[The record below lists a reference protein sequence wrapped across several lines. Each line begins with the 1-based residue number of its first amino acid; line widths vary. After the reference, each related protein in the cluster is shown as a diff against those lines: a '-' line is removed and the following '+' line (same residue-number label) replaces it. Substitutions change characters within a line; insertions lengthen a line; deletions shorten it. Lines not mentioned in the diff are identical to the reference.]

1 MNFDTESPSSTADT
15 VTDSHRTDKETT
27 DFDSENSG
35 FSTPNLVDTDSV
47 PEKLS
52 KREFNKQRAENFIKE
67 QEKLQELKRG
77 DSIRRYAFLL
87 GKTDIFAHFLKLH
100 QQRNEHDPA
109 LDKLL
114 EDSNKNGS
122 KNDGSDKR
130 RRKSEKEEDEEILRE
145 EKKQS
150 KTMILTESPTYIKN
164 GKLRDYQLQGL
175 NWLISLYNNGING
188 ILADEMGLGKTLQSI
203 SFLGFLKYY
212 KNVKGPH
219 LVIVP
224 KSTLHNWISEFE
236 RWLPEM
242 KVFMFHGTKDERA
255 KIIKEKLLPVDFE
268 VCVTSYEICLIE
280 KAQFKKL
287 SWRYIII
294 DEAHRIKNENSA
306 LSQIVREFHCRNRL
320 LLTGTPLQNNLHEL
334 WALLNFLLPDVFNK
348 SEDFDSWFELQGR
361 DQDKVVQ
368 QLHKILSP
376 FLLRR
381 IKSDVEKS
389 LLPKK
394 KINLYVGMSSM
405 QRMWYRKIL
414 EKDIDAVNGAGGKRE
429 NKTRLLNIVMQ
440 LKKCCNHPYLFDGA
454 EPGPP
459 YTTEQHLVDNSGKMA
474 ILDKLLTHLKA
485 NGSRVLLF
493 SQMSRMLDI
502 LEDYCVWKGYQ
513 YCRIDGQTS
522 HDDRIQSID
531 EFNKP
536 NSEKFIF
543 LLTTRAGGLGINLAT
558 ADIVVMYDNDWN
570 PQVDLQAE
578 DRAHR
583 IGQKKQVVVFRFI
596 TENAIEEKV
605 IERATQKL
613 RLDQLVI
620 QQGKAQQ
627 NKAASKEELLGMIQY
642 GANEVMQSGE
652 STIDEAGI
660 EEILIRGEEKTQ
672 ELENKYAKAGL
683 EDLAKFTM
691 DTGNAYEWEGH
702 DFKSKK
708 KYDVGLN
715 WIQPA
720 KRERKANYAVDDY
733 YREALR
739 VSSKNTPRA
748 PKPPKLHNTYDFQ
761 FYPARLYKLYDQE
774 VYAYRKLLN
783 YKVPPT
789 VEEGQEPDPEKEK
802 EREEEQKKIDTAV
815 PLTEKEIEEKEKLLT
830 QGFENWGKRDFSAFI
845 KANEKYGRNNIEQ
858 IANDIDGKT
867 LEEVKEYSKVFWK
880 RYKEISEYEKII
892 ANIERGEAKLK
903 KIQVIQEALTAKIS
917 SHRNPLQQ
925 LKIPYHQNKGRN
937 YTEDEDRYLL
947 VSLERIGYGTE
958 DVHEKI
964 RQECRNSPLFRFD
977 WFMKSR
983 TSVEIG
989 RRCNTLISLIAKE
1002 TDDADEKEH
1011 EDRRRKGKRN
1021 SESSVASSK
1030 KRRY

>member
-1 MNFDTESPSSTADT
+1 MVDISSPSST
-15 VTDSHRTDKETT
+15 VTESHKTDK
-27 DFDSENSG
+27 
-35 FSTPNLVDTDSV
+35 TDSV
-47 PEKLS
+47 IEQLS
-52 KREFNKQRAENFIKE
+52 KRELNRLRNENFEKE
-67 QEKLQELKRG
+67 QEKLNNLKKS

-109 LDKLL
+109 LDALL
-114 EDSNKNGS
+114 EDSKKNKN
-122 KNDGSDKR
+122 KNDGDKR

-145 EKKQS
+145 EKRQQ
-150 KTMILTESPTYIKN
+150 KTVILTESPSYIKN
-164 GKLRDYQLQGL
+164 GKLREYQLQGL

-188 ILADEMGLGKTLQSI
+188 ILADEMGLGKTLQTI
-203 SFLGFLKYY
+203 SFLGFLKFH
-212 KNVKGPH
+212 KNIKGPH

-224 KSTLHNWISEFE
+224 KSTLHNWVSEFNK
-236 RWLPEM
+236 WIPEF
-242 KVFMFHGTKDERA
+242 KVFMFHGNKEERA
-255 KIIKEKLLPVDFE
+255 KLVKEKLLTVDFE

-280 KAQFKKL
+280 KAHFKKL

-306 LSQIVREFHCRNRL
+306 LSQIVREFNCRNRL

-348 SEDFDSWFELQGR
+348 SEDFDSWFELQGK

-381 IKSDVEKS
+381 IKVDVEKS

-459 YTTEQHLVDNSGKMA
+459 YTTDQHLVDNSGKMA
-474 ILDKLLTHLKA
+474 ILDKLLVHLKA

-502 LEDYCVWKGYQ
+502 LEDYCLWKGYD

-536 NSEKFIF
+536 DSSKFIF

-558 ADIVVMYDNDWN
+558 ADIVIMYDSDWC
-570 PQVDLQAE
+570 AE

-627 NKAASKEELLGMIQY
+627 SKAASKDELLNMIQY

-652 STIDEAGI
+652 STITDADI
-660 EEILIRGEEKTQ
+660 EEVLLRGEEKTQ
-672 ELENKYAKAGL
+672 ELENKYAKVGL
-683 EDLAKFTM
+683 EDLQKFTS

-702 DFKSKK
+702 DFSANKK
-708 KYDVGLN
+708 KADIGLT

-739 VSSKNTPRA
+739 VNNKSNTPKP

-761 FYPARLYKLYDQE
+761 FYPKKLYKLYDKE
-774 VYAYRKLLN
+774 IYAYRKSIN
-783 YKVPPT
+783 YKVP
-789 VEEGQEPDPEKEK
+789 VVIIEDNEESYAEKEK
-802 EREEEQKKIDTAV
+802 EREEEQRKIDEAL
-815 PLTEKEIEEKEKLLT
+815 PLTEEEIAEKEKLLE
-830 QGFENWGKRDFSAFI
+830 QGFEKWGKRDFTTFI
-845 KANEKYGRNNIEQ
+845 KANEKYGRENIEQ
-858 IANDIDGKT
+858 IANDMDGKT
-867 LEEVKEYSKVFWK
+867 FEEVQEYSKVFWK
-880 RYKEISEYEKII
+880 RYKELNDYEKII
-892 ANIERGEAKLK
+892 SNIEKGEAKLQ
-903 KIQVIQEALTAKIS
+903 KIQEIQDILTAKIS
-917 SHRNPLQQ
+917 NHRNPLQQ

-947 VSLERIGYGTE
+947 VSLARLGYGTE

-983 TSVEIG
+983 TAAEIG
-989 RRCNTLISLIAKE
+989 RRCNTLISLLTKE
-1002 TDDADEKEH
+1002 NEVDEKEQQF
-1011 EDRRRKGKRN
+1011 EERKKRGKRA
-1021 SESSVASSK
+1021 SESSVGSAK
-1030 KRRY
+1030 KRRH

>member
-1 MNFDTESPSSTADT
+1 
-15 VTDSHRTDKETT
+15 
-27 DFDSENSG
+27 
-35 FSTPNLVDTDSV
+35 
-47 PEKLS
+47 
-52 KREFNKQRAENFIKE
+52 
-67 QEKLQELKRG
+67 
-77 DSIRRYAFLL
+77 
-87 GKTDIFAHFLKLH
+87 
-100 QQRNEHDPA
+100 
-109 LDKLL
+109 
-114 EDSNKNGS
+114 
-122 KNDGSDKR
+122 
-130 RRKSEKEEDEEILRE
+130 
-145 EKKQS
+145 
-150 KTMILTESPTYIKN
+150 
-164 GKLRDYQLQGL
+164 
-175 NWLISLYNNGING
+175 
-188 ILADEMGLGKTLQSI
+188 
-203 SFLGFLKYY
+203 
-212 KNVKGPH
+212 

-224 KSTLHNWISEFE
+224 KSTLYNWVSEFNK
-236 RWLPEM
+236 WIPEFN
-242 KVFMFHGTKDERA
+242 VFMLHGNKEERA
-255 KIIKEKLLPVDFE
+255 KLVKERLLTLNFE
-268 VCVTSYEICLIE
+268 VCVTSYEICLLE
-280 KAQFKKL
+280 KAQFRKL

-306 LSQIVREFHCRNRL
+306 LSKIVREFNCRNRL

-348 SEDFDSWFELQGR
+348 SEDFDSWFELQGK

-368 QLHKILSP
+368 QLHKILNP

-381 IKSDVEKS
+381 IKVDVEKS

-459 YTTEQHLVDNSGKMA
+459 YTTDQHLVDNSGKMA
-474 ILDKLLTHLKA
+474 ILDKLLVHLKA

-502 LEDYCVWKGYQ
+502 LEDYCLWKGYD

-536 NSEKFIF
+536 NSSKFIF

-558 ADIVVMYDNDWN
+558 ADIVIMYDSDWN

-620 QQGKAQQ
+620 QQGKTQQ
-627 NKAASKEELLGMIQY
+627 SKAASKDELLSMIQY

-652 STIDEAGI
+652 STITDDDI
-660 EEILIRGEEKTQ
+660 EKVLLRGEKKTQ
-672 ELENKYAKAGL
+672 ELENKYAKVGL
-683 EDLAKFTM
+683 EDLQKFTS

-702 DFKSKK
+702 DFSTNKK
-708 KYDVGLN
+708 KVDIGLT

-739 VSSKNTPRA
+739 VSNKSSTPKP

-761 FYPARLYKLYDQE
+761 FYPKKLYLLHE
-774 VYAYRKLLN
+774 KEIYAYRKSIN
-783 YKVPPT
+783 YKVP
-789 VEEGQEPDPEKEK
+789 VVIEDDEEVFKEKEK
-802 EREEEQKKIDTAV
+802 EREEEQKKIDEAE
-815 PLTEKEIEEKEKLLT
+815 PLTEEEIAEKEKLLG
-830 QGFENWGKRDFSAFI
+830 QGFEKWGKRDFTTFI

-858 IANDIDGKT
+858 IANDLDGKT
-867 LEEVKEYSKVFWK
+867 FEEVEEYSKVFWK
-880 RYKEISEYEKII
+880 RYKELNDYEKII
-892 ANIERGEAKLK
+892 SNIEKGEAKLQ
-903 KIQVIQEALTAKIS
+903 KIQEIQDMLTAKIS
-917 SHRNPLQQ
+917 SQRNPLQQ

-947 VSLERIGYGTE
+947 VTLERLGYGTE

-964 RQECRNSPLFRFD
+964 RQDCRNSPLFRFD

-983 TSVEIG
+983 TAAEIG
-989 RRCNTLISLIAKE
+989 RRCNTLISLITKE
-1002 TDDADEKEH
+1002 TEVEEKEPH
-1011 EDRRRKGKRN
+1011 EDRRRRGKRA
-1021 SESSVASSK
+1021 SETSSVSSTK
-1030 KRRY
+1030 KRRH

>member
-1 MNFDTESPSSTADT
+1 M
-15 VTDSHRTDKETT
+15 
-27 DFDSENSG
+27 
-35 FSTPNLVDTDSV
+35 
-47 PEKLS
+47 PEKVS
-52 KREFNKQRAENFIKE
+52 KRELNRIRNENFEKE
-67 QEKLQELKRG
+67 QEKLNNFKKS
-77 DSIRRYAFLL
+77 DAIRRYAFLL

-109 LDKLL
+109 LDALL
-114 EDSNKNGS
+114 EDSKKKNS
-122 KNDGSDKR
+122 KNDGDKR

-145 EKKQS
+145 EKKNQ
-150 KTMILTESPTYIKN
+150 KTVILTESPSYIKN
-164 GKLRDYQLQGL
+164 GKLREYQLQGL

-188 ILADEMGLGKTLQSI
+188 ILADEMGLGKTLQTI
-203 SFLGFLKYY
+203 SFLGFLKFH
-212 KNVKGPH
+212 KNNKGPH

-224 KSTLHNWISEFE
+224 KSTLYNWVSEFNK
-236 RWLPEM
+236 WIPEFN
-242 KVFMFHGTKDERA
+242 VFMLHGNKEERA
-255 KIIKEKLLPVDFE
+255 KLVKERLLTLNFE
-268 VCVTSYEICLIE
+268 VCVTSYEICLLE
-280 KAQFKKL
+280 KAQFRKL

-306 LSQIVREFHCRNRL
+306 LSKIVREFNCRNRL

-348 SEDFDSWFELQGR
+348 SEDFDSWFELQGK

-368 QLHKILSP
+368 QLHKILNP

-381 IKSDVEKS
+381 IKVDVEKS

-459 YTTEQHLVDNSGKMA
+459 YTTDQHLVDNSGKMA
-474 ILDKLLTHLKA
+474 ILDKLLVHLKA

-502 LEDYCVWKGYQ
+502 LEDYCLWKGYD

-536 NSEKFIF
+536 NSSKFIF

-558 ADIVVMYDNDWN
+558 ADIVIMYDSDWN

-620 QQGKAQQ
+620 QQGKTQQ
-627 NKAASKEELLGMIQY
+627 SKAASKDELLSMIQY

-652 STIDEAGI
+652 STITDDDI
-660 EEILIRGEEKTQ
+660 EKVLLRGEKKTQ
-672 ELENKYAKAGL
+672 ELENKYAKVGL
-683 EDLAKFTM
+683 EDLQKFTS

-702 DFKSKK
+702 DFSTNKK
-708 KYDVGLN
+708 KVDIGLT

-739 VSSKNTPRA
+739 VSNKSSTPKP

-761 FYPARLYKLYDQE
+761 FYPKKLYLLHE
-774 VYAYRKLLN
+774 KEIYAYRKSIN
-783 YKVPPT
+783 YKVP
-789 VEEGQEPDPEKEK
+789 VVIEDDEEVFKEKEK
-802 EREEEQKKIDTAV
+802 EREEEQKKIDEAE
-815 PLTEKEIEEKEKLLT
+815 PLTEEEIAEKEKLLG
-830 QGFENWGKRDFSAFI
+830 QGFEKWGKRDFTTFI

-858 IANDIDGKT
+858 IANDLDGKT
-867 LEEVKEYSKVFWK
+867 FEEVEEYSKVFWK
-880 RYKEISEYEKII
+880 RYKELNDYEKII
-892 ANIERGEAKLK
+892 SNIEKGEAKLQ
-903 KIQVIQEALTAKIS
+903 KIQEIQDMLTAKIS
-917 SHRNPLQQ
+917 SQRNPLQQ

-947 VSLERIGYGTE
+947 VTLERLGYGTE

-964 RQECRNSPLFRFD
+964 RQDCRNSPLFRFD

-983 TSVEIG
+983 TAAEIG
-989 RRCNTLISLIAKE
+989 RRCNTLISLITKE
-1002 TDDADEKEH
+1002 TEVEEKEPH
-1011 EDRRRKGKRN
+1011 EDRRRRGKRA
-1021 SESSVASSK
+1021 SETSSVSSTK
-1030 KRRY
+1030 KRRH

>member
-1 MNFDTESPSSTADT
+1 
-15 VTDSHRTDKETT
+15 
-27 DFDSENSG
+27 
-35 FSTPNLVDTDSV
+35 
-47 PEKLS
+47 
-52 KREFNKQRAENFIKE
+52 
-67 QEKLQELKRG
+67 
-77 DSIRRYAFLL
+77 
-87 GKTDIFAHFLKLH
+87 
-100 QQRNEHDPA
+100 
-109 LDKLL
+109 
-114 EDSNKNGS
+114 
-122 KNDGSDKR
+122 
-130 RRKSEKEEDEEILRE
+130 
-145 EKKQS
+145 
-150 KTMILTESPTYIKN
+150 
-164 GKLRDYQLQGL
+164 
-175 NWLISLYNNGING
+175 
-188 ILADEMGLGKTLQSI
+188 MGLGKTLQTI
-203 SFLGFLKYY
+203 SFLGFLKFH
-212 KNVKGPH
+212 KNIKGPH

-224 KSTLHNWISEFE
+224 KSTLHNWVSEFNK
-236 RWLPEM
+236 WIPEFN
-242 KVFMFHGTKDERA
+242 VFMFHGNKEERA
-255 KIIKEKLLPVDFE
+255 KLVKEKLLNVDFE
-268 VCVTSYEICLIE
+268 VCITSYEICLLE
-280 KAQFKKL
+280 KAQFRKL

-306 LSQIVREFHCRNRL
+306 LSQIVREFNCRNRL

-348 SEDFDSWFELQGR
+348 SEDFDSWFELQGK

-381 IKSDVEKS
+381 IKVDVEKS

-459 YTTEQHLVDNSGKMA
+459 YTTDQHLVDNSGKMA
-474 ILDKLLTHLKA
+474 ILDKLLVHLKA

-502 LEDYCVWKGYQ
+502 LEDYCLWKGYD

-536 NSEKFIF
+536 NSSKFIF

-558 ADIVVMYDNDWN
+558 ADIVIMYDSDWN

-627 NKAASKEELLGMIQY
+627 SKAASKDELLSMIQY

-652 STIDEAGI
+652 STITDADI
-660 EEILIRGEEKTQ
+660 EEVLLRGEEKTQ
-672 ELENKYAKAGL
+672 ELENKYAKVGL
-683 EDLAKFTM
+683 EDLQKFTS

-702 DFKSKK
+702 DFSANKK
-708 KYDVGLN
+708 KTDIGLT

-739 VSSKNTPRA
+739 VNNKSNTPKP

-761 FYPARLYKLYDQE
+761 FYPKKLYKLYDKE
-774 VYAYRKLLN
+774 IYAYRKSIN
-783 YKVPPT
+783 YKVPM
-789 VEEGQEPDPEKEK
+789 VIVDDNDESYAEKEK
-802 EREEEQKKIDTAV
+802 EREEEQKKIDEAV
-815 PLTEKEIEEKEKLLT
+815 PLTEEEIAEKEKLLE
-830 QGFENWGKRDFSAFI
+830 QGFEKWGKRDFTTFI
-845 KANEKYGRNNIEQ
+845 KANEKYGRENIEQ
-858 IANDIDGKT
+858 IANDMDGKT
-867 LEEVKEYSKVFWK
+867 LEEVQEYSKVFWK
-880 RYKEISEYEKII
+880 RYKEL
-892 ANIERGEAKLK
+892 NGKL
-903 KIQVIQEALTAKIS
+903 
-917 SHRNPLQQ
+917 
-925 LKIPYHQNKGRN
+925 
-937 YTEDEDRYLL
+937 
-947 VSLERIGYGTE
+947 
-958 DVHEKI
+958 
-964 RQECRNSPLFRFD
+964 
-977 WFMKSR
+977 
-983 TSVEIG
+983 
-989 RRCNTLISLIAKE
+989 
-1002 TDDADEKEH
+1002 
-1011 EDRRRKGKRN
+1011 
-1021 SESSVASSK
+1021 
-1030 KRRY
+1030 

>member
-1 MNFDTESPSSTADT
+1 
-15 VTDSHRTDKETT
+15 
-27 DFDSENSG
+27 
-35 FSTPNLVDTDSV
+35 
-47 PEKLS
+47 
-52 KREFNKQRAENFIKE
+52 
-67 QEKLQELKRG
+67 
-77 DSIRRYAFLL
+77 
-87 GKTDIFAHFLKLH
+87 
-100 QQRNEHDPA
+100 
-109 LDKLL
+109 
-114 EDSNKNGS
+114 
-122 KNDGSDKR
+122 
-130 RRKSEKEEDEEILRE
+130 
-145 EKKQS
+145 
-150 KTMILTESPTYIKN
+150 
-164 GKLRDYQLQGL
+164 
-175 NWLISLYNNGING
+175 
-188 ILADEMGLGKTLQSI
+188 MGLGKTLQTI
-203 SFLGFLKYY
+203 SFLGFLKFH
-212 KNVKGPH
+212 KNIKGPH

-224 KSTLHNWISEFE
+224 KSTLHNWVSEFNK
-236 RWLPEM
+236 WIPEFN
-242 KVFMFHGTKDERA
+242 VFMFHGNKEERA
-255 KIIKEKLLPVDFE
+255 KLVKEKLLNVDFE
-268 VCVTSYEICLIE
+268 VCITSYEICLLE
-280 KAQFKKL
+280 KAQFRKL

-306 LSQIVREFHCRNRL
+306 LSQIVREFNCRNRL

-348 SEDFDSWFELQGR
+348 SEDFDSWFELQGK

-381 IKSDVEKS
+381 IKVDVEKS

-459 YTTEQHLVDNSGKMA
+459 YTTDQHLVDNSGKMA
-474 ILDKLLTHLKA
+474 ILDKLLVHLKA

-502 LEDYCVWKGYQ
+502 LEDYCLWKGYD

-536 NSEKFIF
+536 NSSKFIF

-558 ADIVVMYDNDWN
+558 ADIVIMYDSDWN

-627 NKAASKEELLGMIQY
+627 SKAASKDELLSMIQY

-652 STIDEAGI
+652 STITDADI
-660 EEILIRGEEKTQ
+660 EEVLLRGEEKTQ
-672 ELENKYAKAGL
+672 ELENKYAKVGL
-683 EDLAKFTM
+683 EDLQKFTS

-702 DFKSKK
+702 DFSANKK
-708 KYDVGLN
+708 KTDIGLT

-739 VSSKNTPRA
+739 VNNKSNTPKP

-761 FYPARLYKLYDQE
+761 FYPKKLYKLYDKE
-774 VYAYRKLLN
+774 IYAYRKSIN
-783 YKVPPT
+783 YKVPM
-789 VEEGQEPDPEKEK
+789 VIVDDNDESYAEKEK
-802 EREEEQKKIDTAV
+802 EREEEQKKIDEAV
-815 PLTEKEIEEKEKLLT
+815 PLTEEEIAEKEKLLE
-830 QGFENWGKRDFSAFI
+830 QGFEKWGKRDFTTFI
-845 KANEKYGRNNIEQ
+845 KANEKYGRENIEQ
-858 IANDIDGKT
+858 IANDMDGKT
-867 LEEVKEYSKVFWK
+867 LEEVQEYSKVFWK
-880 RYKEISEYEKII
+880 RYKELNDYEKII
-892 ANIERGEAKLK
+892 SNIEKGEAKLQ
-903 KIQVIQEALTAKIS
+903 KIQEIQDILTAKIS
-917 SHRNPLQQ
+917 NHRNPLQQ

-947 VSLERIGYGTE
+947 VSLARLGYGTE

-983 TSVEIG
+983 TAAEIG
-989 RRCNTLISLIAKE
+989 RRCNTLISLLTKE
-1002 TDDADEKEH
+1002 SEIDDKEQQF
-1011 EDRRRKGKRN
+1011 EERKKRGKRA
-1021 SESSVASSK
+1021 SESSVGSTK
-1030 KRRY
+1030 KRRH

>member
-1 MNFDTESPSSTADT
+1 MVDISSPTSTITE
-15 VTDSHRTDKETT
+15 SHRTEKDTT

-35 FSTPNLVDTDSV
+35 FSTPNTIDSM
-47 PEKLS
+47 PEKVS
-52 KREFNKQRAENFIKE
+52 KRELNRIRNENFEKE
-67 QEKLQELKRG
+67 QEKLNNFKKS
-77 DSIRRYAFLL
+77 DAIRRYAFLL

-109 LDKLL
+109 LDALL
-114 EDSNKNGS
+114 EDSKKKNS
-122 KNDGSDKR
+122 KNDGDKR

-145 EKKQS
+145 EKKNQ
-150 KTMILTESPTYIKN
+150 KTVILTESPSYIKN
-164 GKLRDYQLQGL
+164 GKLREYQLQGL

-188 ILADEMGLGKTLQSI
+188 ILADEMGLGKTLQTI
-203 SFLGFLKYY
+203 SFLGFLKFH
-212 KNVKGPH
+212 KNNKGPH

-224 KSTLHNWISEFE
+224 KSTLYNWVSEFNK
-236 RWLPEM
+236 WIPEFN
-242 KVFMFHGTKDERA
+242 VFMLHGNKEERA
-255 KIIKEKLLPVDFE
+255 KLVKERLLTLNFE
-268 VCVTSYEICLIE
+268 VCVTSYEICLLE
-280 KAQFKKL
+280 KAQFRKL

-306 LSQIVREFHCRNRL
+306 LSKIVREFNCRNRL

-348 SEDFDSWFELQGR
+348 SEDFDSWFELQGK

-368 QLHKILSP
+368 QLHKILNP

-381 IKSDVEKS
+381 IKVDVEKS

-459 YTTEQHLVDNSGKMA
+459 YTTDQHLVDNSGKMA
-474 ILDKLLTHLKA
+474 ILDKLLVHLKA

-502 LEDYCVWKGYQ
+502 LEDYCLWKGYD

-536 NSEKFIF
+536 NSSKFIF

-558 ADIVVMYDNDWN
+558 ADIVIMYDSDWN

-620 QQGKAQQ
+620 QQGKTQQ
-627 NKAASKEELLGMIQY
+627 SKAASKDELLSMIQY

-652 STIDEAGI
+652 STITDDDI
-660 EEILIRGEEKTQ
+660 EKVLLRGEKKTQ
-672 ELENKYAKAGL
+672 ELENKYAKVGL
-683 EDLAKFTM
+683 EDLQKFTS

-702 DFKSKK
+702 DFSTNKK
-708 KYDVGLN
+708 KVDIGLT

-739 VSSKNTPRA
+739 VSNKSSTPKP

-761 FYPARLYKLYDQE
+761 FYPKKLYLLHE
-774 VYAYRKLLN
+774 KEIYAYRKSIN
-783 YKVPPT
+783 YKVP
-789 VEEGQEPDPEKEK
+789 VVIEDDEEVFKEKEK
-802 EREEEQKKIDTAV
+802 EREEEQKKIDEAE
-815 PLTEKEIEEKEKLLT
+815 PLTEEEIAEKEKLLG
-830 QGFENWGKRDFSAFI
+830 QGFEKWGKRDFTTFI

-858 IANDIDGKT
+858 IANDLDGKT
-867 LEEVKEYSKVFWK
+867 FEEVEEYSKVFWK
-880 RYKEISEYEKII
+880 RYKELNDYEKII
-892 ANIERGEAKLK
+892 SNIEKGEAKLQ
-903 KIQVIQEALTAKIS
+903 KIQEIQDMLTAKIS
-917 SHRNPLQQ
+917 SQRNPLQQ

-947 VSLERIGYGTE
+947 VTLERLGYGTE

-964 RQECRNSPLFRFD
+964 RQDCRNSPLFRFD

-983 TSVEIG
+983 TAAEIG
-989 RRCNTLISLIAKE
+989 RRCNTLISLITKE
-1002 TDDADEKEH
+1002 TEVEEKEPH
-1011 EDRRRKGKRN
+1011 EDRRRRGKRA
-1021 SESSVASSK
+1021 SETSSVSSTK
-1030 KRRY
+1030 KRRH

>member
-1 MNFDTESPSSTADT
+1 
-15 VTDSHRTDKETT
+15 
-27 DFDSENSG
+27 
-35 FSTPNLVDTDSV
+35 
-47 PEKLS
+47 
-52 KREFNKQRAENFIKE
+52 
-67 QEKLQELKRG
+67 
-77 DSIRRYAFLL
+77 
-87 GKTDIFAHFLKLH
+87 
-100 QQRNEHDPA
+100 
-109 LDKLL
+109 
-114 EDSNKNGS
+114 
-122 KNDGSDKR
+122 
-130 RRKSEKEEDEEILRE
+130 
-145 EKKQS
+145 
-150 KTMILTESPTYIKN
+150 
-164 GKLRDYQLQGL
+164 
-175 NWLISLYNNGING
+175 
-188 ILADEMGLGKTLQSI
+188 MGLGKTLQTI
-203 SFLGFLKYY
+203 SFLGFLKFH
-212 KNVKGPH
+212 KNNKGPH

-224 KSTLHNWISEFE
+224 KSTLYNWVSEFNK
-236 RWLPEM
+236 WIPEFN
-242 KVFMFHGTKDERA
+242 VFMLHGNKEERA
-255 KIIKEKLLPVDFE
+255 KLVKERLLTLNFE
-268 VCVTSYEICLIE
+268 VCVTSYEICLLE
-280 KAQFKKL
+280 KAQFRKL

-306 LSQIVREFHCRNRL
+306 LSKIVREFNCRNRL

-348 SEDFDSWFELQGR
+348 SEDFDSWFELQGK

-368 QLHKILSP
+368 QLHKILNP

-381 IKSDVEKS
+381 IKVDVEKS

-459 YTTEQHLVDNSGKMA
+459 YTTDQHLVDNSGKMA
-474 ILDKLLTHLKA
+474 ILDKLLVHLKA

-502 LEDYCVWKGYQ
+502 LEDYCLWKGYD

-536 NSEKFIF
+536 NSSKFIF

-558 ADIVVMYDNDWN
+558 ADIVIMYDSDWN

-620 QQGKAQQ
+620 QQGKTQQ
-627 NKAASKEELLGMIQY
+627 SKAASKDELLSMIQY

-652 STIDEAGI
+652 STITDDDI
-660 EEILIRGEEKTQ
+660 EKVLLRGEKKTQ
-672 ELENKYAKAGL
+672 ELENKYAKVGL
-683 EDLAKFTM
+683 EDLQKFTS

-702 DFKSKK
+702 DFSTNKK
-708 KYDVGLN
+708 KVDIGLT

-739 VSSKNTPRA
+739 VSNKSSTPKP

-761 FYPARLYKLYDQE
+761 FYPKKLYLLHE
-774 VYAYRKLLN
+774 KEIYAYRKSIN
-783 YKVPPT
+783 YKVP
-789 VEEGQEPDPEKEK
+789 VVIEDDEEVFKEKEK
-802 EREEEQKKIDTAV
+802 EREEEQKKIDEAE
-815 PLTEKEIEEKEKLLT
+815 PLTEEEIAEKEKLLG
-830 QGFENWGKRDFSAFI
+830 QGFEKWGKRDFTTFI

-858 IANDIDGKT
+858 IANDLDGKT
-867 LEEVKEYSKVFWK
+867 FEEVEEYSKVFWK
-880 RYKEISEYEKII
+880 RYKELNDYEKII
-892 ANIERGEAKLK
+892 SNIEKGEAKLQ
-903 KIQVIQEALTAKIS
+903 KIQEIQDMLTAKIS
-917 SHRNPLQQ
+917 SQRNPLQQ

-947 VSLERIGYGTE
+947 VTLERLGYGTE

-964 RQECRNSPLFRFD
+964 RQDCRNSPLFRFD

-983 TSVEIG
+983 TAAEIG
-989 RRCNTLISLIAKE
+989 RRCNTLISLITKE
-1002 TDDADEKEH
+1002 TEVEEKEPH
-1011 EDRRRKGKRN
+1011 EDRRRRGKRA
-1021 SESSVASSK
+1021 SETSSVSSTK
-1030 KRRY
+1030 KRRH